1 MPSQPAD
8 PTPSEFWTVG
18 AGELLAALKTAP
30 AGLTAEEAARRLL
43 SGRNVIADTARRHI
57 LARIGKRLADPLI
70 AILIV
75 AAIVSAAVGDFASGA
90 IILVIL
96 TASIALE
103 VMQEHT
109 AQKAVDAL
117 KHSVAVRAA
126 VRRDGKV
133 AETPVEEIVPGD
145 IIELALGDLVPAD
158 GLVLEAEGAQA
169 DESLLTGEAFPVDK
183 RAGAC
188 AATAPAEAFNAVFG
202 GTALV
207 RGNALMLVVATGRGT
222 RFGAI
227 AAALQSAETP
237 GSLERGL
244 HASAR

>member
-1 MPSQPAD
+1 MRPPAD
-8 PTPSEFWTVG
+8 PAPADFWTLS
-18 AGELLAALKTAP
+18 ADALLTDLKVTS
-30 AGLTAEEAARRLL
+30 AGLSGADAAARLG
-43 SGRNVIADTARRHI
+43 SGGRNVLADTARRHI

-96 TASIALE
+96 TASIGLE

-133 AETPVEEIVPGD
+133 VETPVEEIVPGD
-145 IIELALGDLVPAD
+145 VIELALGDLVPAD

-183 RAGAC
+183 RTGAC

-207 RGNALMLVVATGRGT
+207 RGSALVLVVATGRGT

-227 AAALQSAETP
+227 AAA
-237 GSLERGL
+237 
-244 HASAR
+244 

>member
-96 TASIALE
+96 TASIAL
-103 VMQEHT
+103 
-109 AQKAVDAL
+109 DSDL
-117 KHSVAVRAA
+117 VAVLDGTRGEP
-126 VRRDGKV
+126 RR
-133 AETPVEEIVPGD
+133 
-145 IIELALGDLVPAD
+145 
-158 GLVLEAEGAQA
+158 
-169 DESLLTGEAFPVDK
+169 
-183 RAGAC
+183 
-188 AATAPAEAFNAVFG
+188 
-202 GTALV
+202 GTAAGVFRSRL
-207 RGNALMLVVATGRGT
+207 RRSLCRCVASFSSR
-222 RFGAI
+222 AVE
-227 AAALQSAETP
+227 S
-237 GSLERGL
+237 
-244 HASAR
+244 